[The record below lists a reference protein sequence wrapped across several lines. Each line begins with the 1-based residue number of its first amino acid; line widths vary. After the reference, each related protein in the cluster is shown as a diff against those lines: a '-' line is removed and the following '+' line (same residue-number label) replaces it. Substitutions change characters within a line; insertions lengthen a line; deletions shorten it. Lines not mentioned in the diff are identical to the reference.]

1 MSENTT
7 EETKSNIV
15 QLPTQDNQPPASDVS
30 ETPAAEP
37 TAEETTGEADH
48 IQKVIENV
56 DLNTI
61 TRDDIFVDLINKS
74 KLFAFNL
81 LIAAALLEKLIIK
94 DRSEAEQTTP
104 ESAPEDQAV
113 S

>member
-1 MSENTT
+1 MEDNTT
-7 EETKSNIV
+7 EEIKSNIV

-30 ETPAAEP
+30 ETHAAEP

-48 IQKVIENV
+48 IQKVIEGI

-61 TRDDIFVDLINKS
+61 SRDDIFVDLINKS

-81 LIAAALLEKLIIK
+81 LIAAALLEKLILK
-94 DRSEAEQTTP
+94 ERDEEQKTAESSP
-104 ESAPEDQAV
+104 EEQAV

>member
-15 QLPTQDNQPPASDVS
+15 QLPTQDNQQPASDVS
-30 ETPAAEP
+30 ENPAVEP
-37 TAEETTGEADH
+37 TAEENTGEADH
-48 IQKVIENV
+48 IQKVIENI

-94 DRSEAEQTTP
+94 DRSEAEQATP
-104 ESAPEDQAV
+104 EATPEDQAV

>member
-1 MSENTT
+1 MEENTT
-7 EETKSNIV
+7 EENKSNIV

-30 ETPAAEP
+30 ETPAVEP

-48 IQKVIENV
+48 IQKVIESI

-61 TRDDIFVDLINKS
+61 NRDDIFVDLINKS

-81 LIAAALLEKLIIK
+81 LIAAALLEKLILK
-94 DRSEAEQTTP
+94 DREAEQETA
-104 ESAPEDQAV
+104 EAAPEDQAV